1 MKIVLHYPKLLTTGK
16 ITALMPLNR
25 MKLDIVCTLDNL
37 VNFFWGKAAR
47 RPFEVLNALSNLITR
62 FLLFYHATQC
72 TNGILVHYTSH

>member
-1 MKIVLHYPKLLTTGK
+1 MEIVLHYPKLLTAGK

-47 RPFEVLNALSNLITR
+47 
-62 FLLFYHATQC
+62 
-72 TNGILVHYTSH
+72 